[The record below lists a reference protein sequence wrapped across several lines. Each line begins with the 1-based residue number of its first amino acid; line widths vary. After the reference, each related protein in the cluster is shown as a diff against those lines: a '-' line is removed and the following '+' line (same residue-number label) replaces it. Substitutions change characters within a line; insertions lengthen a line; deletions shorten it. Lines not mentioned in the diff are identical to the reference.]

1 VARRI
6 SLPRLTQRQRMAR
19 WQRDRRQQT
28 VVITVFGAVLFFVL
42 GLVAWAATDR
52 YYTANLKPAA
62 TYDGRA
68 FPMRDYKRELG
79 YQYTIFYVNNGVP
92 PGYENDSQI
101 LTQKASYETVALE
114 NLVEN
119 AIMDENARNDG
130 VVVTQQQIEDRYIA
144 DFGEYH
150 TRHILITPKPE
161 GDATDAAAVADT
173 NALAKAR
180 AVADQLKQTP
190 YDQTLWNTL
199 ATQYSDD
206 TGSAASGGDLGF
218 VGKGQFVKEFEDA
231 VKALSIGQVSDPVK
245 SQYGYHVIQLLE
257 TRPPAESVFVQRQIS
272 YGYTAADVKAHVRYD
287 ILNDLYKTKAQALS
301 VTSPT
306 PQVHLAWVAVAS
318 PKVTGGDFTAFTT
331 QLQKVADIQKA
342 IDDGTTDFSDI
353 AKKYSE
359 DSETSDKG
367 GDLGWF
373 AKGMVTKLDIEKDLF
388 SLAVGKV
395 SAQKSDSSQTVWYKV
410 LERDESRALEDAQ
423 KTKISDNAFSYWYQ
437 QEKKRHVIQKL
448 VPGHELDT

>member
-1 VARRI
+1 
-6 SLPRLTQRQRMAR
+6 MAR
-19 WQRDRRQQT
+19 WQRDRRQQA
-28 VVITVFGAVLFFVL
+28 VIVTVFGAVLFFVL

-62 TYDGRA
+62 TYDGRVFA
-68 FPMRDYKRELG
+68 MRDYRRELG
-79 YQYTIFYVNNGVP
+79 YQYARFYIDYGVP
-92 PGYENDSQI
+92 PGYENDSRI
-101 LTQKASYETVALE
+101 LSQKATYEGIALE
-114 NLVEN
+114 NLIEN
-119 AIMDENARNDG
+119 AIMDDNARRDG
-130 VVVTQQQIEDRYIA
+130 VIVTAQQIEDRYNA
-144 DFGEYH
+144 NFGEYH
-150 TRHILITPKPE
+150 TRHILITPKPQ

-180 AVADQLKQTP
+180 AVADQLKQSP
-190 YDQTLWNTL
+190 NDQALWNSL

-218 VGKGQFVKEFEDA
+218 VGKGGFVKEFEDA
-231 VKALSIGQVSDPVK
+231 VTGMSLGQVSDPIK

-257 TRPPAESVFVQRQIS
+257 RRPPAQSTFVQREIS
-272 YGYTAADVKAHVRYD
+272 YGYSEADVKAHVRYD
-287 ILNDLYKTKAQALS
+287 ILTDEYKRRAQALS

-318 PKVTGGDFTAFTT
+318 PKVTGGDFTTFTA

-342 IDDGTTDFSDI
+342 IDAGTDFAAI
-353 AKKYSE
+353 AKQYSE
-359 DSETSDKG
+359 DSATSDKG

-373 AKGMVTKLDIEKDLF
+373 AKGMVARLDIETNLF
-388 SLAVGKV
+388 SLAVGQV
-395 SAQKSDSSQTVWYKV
+395 SGQKSDSSQTVWYKV

>member
-28 VVITVFGAVLFFVL
+28 VIVTVFGAVLFFVL

-62 TYDGRA
+62 TVDGRV

-79 YQYTIFYVNNGVP
+79 YQYTSFYVNYGVP

-101 LTQKASYETVALE
+101 LQQKATYETVALE

-119 AIMDENARNDG
+119 AIMDENARRDG
-130 VVVTQQQIEDRYIA
+130 IVVTQQQIDDRYVA

-150 TRHILITPKPE
+150 ARHILITPKPV
-161 GDATDAAAVADT
+161 GDAADAATVADAT
-173 NALAKAR
+173 ALAKAR

-190 YDQTLWNTL
+190 NDQALWNSL

-231 VKALSIGQVSDPVK
+231 IKTMSIGQVSDPIK
-245 SQYGYHVIQLLE
+245 SQYGYHVIQLIE
-257 TRPPAESVFVQRQIS
+257 KRPPGESVFVQRQIS
-272 YGYTAADVKAHVRYD
+272 YGYSEADVKRHVRYD
-287 ILNDLYKTKAQALS
+287 ILNDEYKTRAQKLS

-306 PQVHLAWVAVAS
+306 PQVHLAWIAVAS
-318 PKVTGGDFTAFTT
+318 PKVTGGDFTAFTA

-342 IDDGTTDFSDI
+342 VDDGKDFAEI
-353 AKKYSE
+353 AKQYSE
-359 DSETSDKG
+359 DSATSDTG

-373 AKGMVTKLDIEKDLF
+373 ARGMVTKLEIENDLF
-388 SLAVGKV
+388 TLPVGKV
-395 SAQKSDSSQTVWYKV
+395 SNQKSDSSQTVWYKV
-410 LERDESRALEDAQ
+410 IERDESRALEDAQ

-437 QEKKRHVIQKL
+437 GQKKLHVIQKL